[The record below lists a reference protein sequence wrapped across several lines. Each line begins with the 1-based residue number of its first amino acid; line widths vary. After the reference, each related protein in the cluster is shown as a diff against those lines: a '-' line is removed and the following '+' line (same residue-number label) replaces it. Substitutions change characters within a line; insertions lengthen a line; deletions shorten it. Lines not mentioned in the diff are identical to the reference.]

1 MCALEKGD
9 PRSMYAII
17 KTGGKQYRVSEGQ
30 TLRVEKL
37 NAEDG
42 KVEFDQVLLV
52 GQDDDVKVGKPVVDG
67 AKVSADVVRE
77 GRDKKVIVFKKKRR
91 KGYHKKQ
98 GHRQAFT
105 EIKITQITA

>member
-1 MCALEKGD
+1 MIFSL
-9 PRSMYAII
+9 I
-17 KTGGKQYRVSEGQ
+17 
-30 TLRVEKL
+30 LRK
-37 NAEDG
+37 
-42 KVEFDQVLLV
+42 
-52 GQDDDVKVGKPVVDG
+52 KPVVEG

-105 EIKITQITA
+105 ELRVDDIVAE